1 VTPDVW
7 LILPT
12 YNEAGNLPSV
22 VAAARDA
29 LSSASPGSHRIL
41 IVDDRSPDG
50 TGRVADGLAAACP
63 EVGVLHRPG
72 KDGLGRAYVAGFGRA
87 LEGGAQFILEMDADW
102 SHDPV
107 DIPRL
112 VAAARSRCDLV
123 LGSRYVAGG
132 RVEGWSAGRR
142 LISRAGCTYARSLLR
157 LPVRDLTSGFKCF
170 RADTLRAIA
179 YHTAHSQGY
188 AFQVELTYR
197 TLGVGGRVTELP
209 IVFRERRAGSSKM
222 STRIAVEA
230 VYMIPALR
238 VARARRRWLD
248 SR

>member
-1 VTPDVW
+1 MPDVW

-12 YNEAGNLPSV
+12 YNEASNLPSV

-29 LSSASPGSHRIL
+29 LSCASPGSYRIL

-50 TGRVADGLAAACP
+50 TGSVADGLAAACP
-63 EVGVLHRPG
+63 EVGVLHRPR
-72 KDGLGRAYVAGFGRA
+72 KEGLGRAYVAGFGRA
-87 LEGGAQFILEMDADW
+87 LEEGAQFILEMDADW
-102 SHDPV
+102 SHDPA

-112 VAAARSRCDLV
+112 VAAARDGCDLA
-123 LGSRYVAGG
+123 LGSRYVVGG

-142 LISRAGCTYARSLLR
+142 LISRAGCTYARTLLG
-157 LPVRDLTSGFKCF
+157 LPVRDLTAGFKCF

-188 AFQVELTYR
+188 AFQIELTYR
-197 TLGVGGRVTELP
+197 TQNVGARVVELP
-209 IVFRERRAGSSKM
+209 IAFRERRAGTSKM
-222 STRIAVEA
+222 TTGIAAEA
-230 VYMIPALR
+230 VYMVPALR
-238 VARARRRWLD
+238 VARAWRRWRH

>member
-1 VTPDVW
+1 MTPDVW

-29 LSSASPGSHRIL
+29 LSSASPGSYRIL

-63 EVGVLHRPG
+63 EVGVLHRPR

-112 VAAARSRCDLV
+112 VTAARGGCDLA

-209 IVFRERRAGSSKM
+209 IVFHERRAGSSKM

>member
-1 VTPDVW
+1 
-7 LILPT
+7 
-12 YNEAGNLPSV
+12 
-22 VAAARDA
+22 
-29 LSSASPGSHRIL
+29 
-41 IVDDRSPDG
+41 
-50 TGRVADGLAAACP
+50 
-63 EVGVLHRPG
+63 
-72 KDGLGRAYVAGFGRA
+72 
-87 LEGGAQFILEMDADW
+87 M
-102 SHDPV
+102 
-107 DIPRL
+107 
-112 VAAARSRCDLV
+112 SR
-123 LGSRYVAGG
+123 GG

-209 IVFRERRAGSSKM
+209 IVFHERRAGSSKM

-230 VYMIPALR
+230 VYVIPALR

>member
-12 YNEAGNLPSV
+12 YNEAGNLQSV

-29 LSSASPGSHRIL
+29 LSSVSPGSYRIL

-50 TGRVADGLAAACP
+50 TGRVADGIAAACP
-63 EVGVLHRPG
+63 EVGVLHRPR
-72 KDGLGRAYVAGFGRA
+72 KEGLGRAYVAGFGRA
-87 LEGGAQFILEMDADW
+87 LEGGAQFVLEMDADW
-102 SHDPV
+102 SHDPA

-112 VAAARSRCDLV
+112 VTAARGDCDLA

-142 LISRAGCTYARSLLR
+142 LISRAGCTYAQSLLR
-157 LPVRDLTSGFKCF
+157 LPVRDLTAGFKCF
-170 RADTLRAIA
+170 RADMLRAIA
-179 YHTAHSQGY
+179 YGTVHSQGY

-197 TLGVGGRVTELP
+197 TLDVGGRVTELP
-209 IVFRERRAGSSKM
+209 IVFRERRAGASKM
-222 STRIAVEA
+222 TTRIAVEA

-238 VARARRRWLD
+238 VARARRRW
-248 SR
+248 RNRR